1 MDSYL
6 FQQYLYVRECNES
19 DWGSNAALLLLILSR
34 YPLLD
39 GGEDIRI
46 GGVFLTALLLAIFFT
61 IYPELFL
68 LCIIVHYN
76 DIFCETITSS
86 HNALSVEFIFNKKI
100 SSYANE

>member
-46 GGVFLTALLLAIFFT
+46 GCVFLTALLLAIFFT